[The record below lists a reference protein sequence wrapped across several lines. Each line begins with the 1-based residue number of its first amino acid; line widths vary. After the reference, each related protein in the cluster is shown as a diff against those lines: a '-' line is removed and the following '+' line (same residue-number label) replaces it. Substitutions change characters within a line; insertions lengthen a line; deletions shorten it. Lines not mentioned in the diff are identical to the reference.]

1 MSYFEEIFE
10 MFNFWLGTDNVS
22 ITSAK
27 STDAKVMISNVE
39 YHSHMSGRETI
50 YFSMPAMK
58 GK

>member
-1 MSYFEEIFE
+1 

-27 STDAKVMISNVE
+27 STDAKLTISNVE

>member
-1 MSYFEEIFE
+1 

-27 STDAKVMISNVE
+27 STEELMISNVE